1 MPAFTLRN
9 RIILDSEFCGVS
21 QDDLLEGM
29 VEYLGSSVLTR
40 LDSEP
45 NVDDIFLLVDV
56 AHERLGVI
64 PVSEWPFEGEYSD
77 EINAEL
83 DRFHAQYVSDSKSD
97 KRRQ

>member
-1 MPAFTLRN
+1 MSAFTLRN

-21 QDDLLEGM
+21 QADLLEGM
-29 VEYLGSSVLTR
+29 VKHLGSSVLTR
-40 LDSEP
+40 LDGEP
-45 NVDDIFLLVDV
+45 SVDDIFLLVDV

-83 DRFHAQYVSDSKSD
+83 DEFHVQSDGNCIDGGNK
-97 KRRQ
+97 

>member
-21 QDDLLEGM
+21 QADLLEGM

-64 PVSEWPFEGEYSD
+64 PVSEGPFEGEYSD

>member
-1 MPAFTLRN
+1 MSLF
-9 RIILDSEFCGVS
+9 LDSEFCGVS
-21 QDDLLEGM
+21 QADLLEGM